1 MHGAACGSA
10 ASETIE
16 TCANDARVQK
26 PITVTY
32 AIGRWNSGEDAS
44 QDAPSAA
51 QDADT
56 PSASQDADTGGYG
69 SSLCCKR
76 RKADADDTGADGTL
90 QITLGGTNVSSWGCK
105 RGTVEGAGHTSDL
118 PVLVLEPDHPREAF
132 PQDNE
137 TWLSLIDVIPALKD
151 ERITEY
157 SRKPSPGDYFAPC
170 RRNDYSL
177 RGNVFFSI
185 ALDEVLDFLDPSRAR
200 DEVAITCATENGN
213 EKWVGRYARTHALDF
228 GPGPCCGRHFA
239 QHFTTLA
246 CLENILKDGLQG
258 TRSLARGSQE
268 VTNEAVV
275 WCSRSD
281 AMIHRATW
289 TLLNSTPW
297 FVQCTVVTEVGG
309 PYSNMQNLAVVAP
322 LVGGMNVRAVKLVFQ
337 PHPKLPRDTIVT
349 TVDKPRTYDGQ

>member
-69 SSLCCKR
+69 SWLCCKR
-76 RKADADDTGADGTL
+76 RKVDADDTGADGTL

-105 RGTVEGAGHTSDL
+105 RGTMEGAGHTSDL

-151 ERITEY
+151 ERIT
-157 SRKPSPGDYFAPC
+157 
-170 RRNDYSL
+170 
-177 RGNVFFSI
+177 
-185 ALDEVLDFLDPSRAR
+185 
-200 DEVAITCATENGN
+200 
-213 EKWVGRYARTHALDF
+213 
-228 GPGPCCGRHFA
+228 
-239 QHFTTLA
+239 
-246 CLENILKDGLQG
+246 
-258 TRSLARGSQE
+258 
-268 VTNEAVV
+268 
-275 WCSRSD
+275 
-281 AMIHRATW
+281 
-289 TLLNSTPW
+289 
-297 FVQCTVVTEVGG
+297 
-309 PYSNMQNLAVVAP
+309 
-322 LVGGMNVRAVKLVFQ
+322 
-337 PHPKLPRDTIVT
+337 
-349 TVDKPRTYDGQ
+349 